1 MVIVPVLDPLD
12 VGANVT
18 LMVQFA
24 PAATPVPQVLL
35 WENSL
40 LFVLVNETL
49 VMLKGAVPAL
59 PRITLCVV
67 LVPKVWF
74 PKTRLGLVVRVK
86 PGAVF
91 GLILVTNAP

>member
-49 VMLKGAVPAL
+49 MLPNIVDT
-59 PRITLCVV
+59 RTCVYASNV
-67 LVPKVWF
+67 S
-74 PKTRLGLVVRVK
+74 RLNYGGLSEV
-86 PGAVF
+86 AQD
-91 GLILVTNAP
+91 A